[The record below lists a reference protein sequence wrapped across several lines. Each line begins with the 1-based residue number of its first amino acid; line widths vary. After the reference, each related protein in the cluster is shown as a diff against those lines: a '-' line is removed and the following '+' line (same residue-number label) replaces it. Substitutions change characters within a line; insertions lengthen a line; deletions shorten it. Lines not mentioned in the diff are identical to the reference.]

1 MKQALYY
8 KLLKNE
14 IIECQLCPHYCKIS
28 NEKVGICKVRQNKDG
43 KLYTL
48 NYAKPVAMHLD
59 PIEKKPLFHF
69 LPGKLVFS
77 IGTVGCN
84 MGCLHCQNWDI
95 SKATPIEYKTKVV
108 SPEKTV
114 ELAIENNSQ
123 IIAYTYNEPTVFF
136 EYMLECSKIA
146 KQTTLKNIIV
156 SNGYINPKPLEE
168 LYQYLDGANIDL
180 KGFSNEFYKK
190 ICAAKL
196 EPVLDTLKILVKNK
210 VWVEITNL
218 VIPTKNDDMKEIE
231 EMCKWIKTNLGAG
244 VPLHFSRFHP
254 DYKMLDIEVT
264 PTSTLENAKQIAQ
277 KYLDYVYIG
286 NIITKEHENTYCPK
300 CGELL
305 IQRIGYQIIKNTIV
319 EGKCNKCQHPI
330 PGVWE

>member
-146 KQTTLKNIIV
+146 KQTALKNIIV